1 MVDMKDINFRAAF
14 SVENYFDRRM
24 IDDPRYVKTLMRLIG
39 TKGGELYEKIL
50 PHHKCTEAD
59 YAEFDPVNTQSKD
72 QLRAMQADE
81 NRGFYC
87 PDEWNDDMFV
97 GGRDVGDEY
106 QRLDFAVLPCN
117 YLH

>member
-39 TKGGELYEKIL
+39 TRGGEKYEKIL

-59 YAEFDPVNTQSKD
+59 YAEFYPVDTNSVD
-72 QLRAMQADE
+72 QL
-81 NRGFYC
+81 
-87 PDEWNDDMFV
+87 
-97 GGRDVGDEY
+97 
-106 QRLDFAVLPCN
+106 
-117 YLH
+117 